1 MTVYLDH
8 PLPTGPILAGGKAT
22 FDGEMLA
29 EEYKEIVDTVRA
41 LEDRREV
48 LRALIIQAAQEE
60 DPKAKSFPAGQRV
73 IKISHSTRR
82 SIAVTEVAKEMP
94 EVFEALVAGGMVKTT
109 ESVSVKVD

>member
-8 PLPTGPILAGGKAT
+8 PLPEGPILAGGKAT

-29 EEYKEIVDTVRA
+29 EEYKEIVDTIAA
-41 LEDRREV
+41 LDARREV
-48 LRALIIQAAQEE
+48 LRALIIQAAQDE

-82 SIAVTEVAKEMP
+82 SIAVTAVERDLP
-94 EVFEALVAGGMVKTT
+94 EVYDALVAGGMVKTT